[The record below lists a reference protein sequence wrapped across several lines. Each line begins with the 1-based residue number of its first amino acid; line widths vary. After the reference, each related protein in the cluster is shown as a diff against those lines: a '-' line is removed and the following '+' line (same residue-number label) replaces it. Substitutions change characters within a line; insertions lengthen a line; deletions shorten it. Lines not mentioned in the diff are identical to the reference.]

1 MIRMPFEQSEVVC
14 YLRRPHG
21 VSKPAVVFAW
31 AGIDTWKEEMTTRV
45 DHYLQAG
52 LAVLT
57 TGIPQFTAN
66 ALSYSRSPLFAFKM
80 CLLAAALVFTATLRR
95 RIAAIDDGRF
105 ENEIVPVEGVTA
117 DESIR
122 PDTTLEGLQ
131 KLPPVFD
138 TTSGKGS
145 VTAGNSSQL
154 SDGASATVLVSR
166 HAQLIEDAQV
176 AGDAY
181 RSVLGR
187 VAKGY
192 ERAKA
197 IHDQAR
203 AAVGRLEA
211 GLEEAQALEARLVR
225 LERRRQAAAKV
236 TPTPPPGGGGGG
248 GGGGSGGSGGGSG
261 SACILE
267 RPYSYVDSWGAARSG
282 GRSHQGTDVMAPH
295 GARVFAFV
303 NGVVSRESSSTNG
316 GIQLYLQGDNGVE
329 YFYAHLSGYAV
340 GTGTRV
346 RAGQLVAYNG
356 QTGNARYTAPHVHF
370 EVHLSG
376 GPVNPYPYLKR
387 ACG

>member
-1 MIRMPFEQSEVVC
+1 M
-14 YLRRPHG
+14 RRIVFGLVLLALLLAG
-21 VSKPAVVFAW
+21 VPAIQA
-31 AGIDTWKEEMTTRV
+31 APLEDARRRQRALKGE
-45 DHYLQAG
+45 LQAATAELQAAEAALAKAEDQLAYDRGQLEAANRQHRGARAALAGQAAAMYRSGG
-52 LAVLT
+52 LAIA
-57 TGIPQFTAN
+57 G
-66 ALSYSRSPLFAFKM
+66 ALLDQDPAQ
-80 CLLAAALVFTATLRR
+80 VP
-95 RIAAIDDGRF
+95 GR
-105 ENEIVPVEGVTA
+105 VEM
-117 DESIR
+117 
-122 PDTTLEGLQ
+122 
-131 KLPPVFD
+131 
-138 TTSGKGS
+138 
-145 VTAGNSSQL
+145 
-154 SDGASATVLVSR
+154 ATVLVSR
-166 HAQLIEDAQV
+166 NAQLIEDAQV
-176 AGDAY
+176 TGDAY

-187 VAKGY
+187 VTKGY

-236 TPTPPPGGGGGG
+236 TPTPPPSGGGG
-248 GGGGSGGSGGGSG
+248 GGGSG

-303 NGVVSRESSSTNG
+303 NGVVSRESSSANG

-340 GTGTRV
+340 STGTRV
-346 RAGQLVAYNG
+346 RAGQLIAYNG
-356 QTGNARYTAPHVHF
+356 QTGNAAATAPHVHF

-387 ACG
+387 VCG